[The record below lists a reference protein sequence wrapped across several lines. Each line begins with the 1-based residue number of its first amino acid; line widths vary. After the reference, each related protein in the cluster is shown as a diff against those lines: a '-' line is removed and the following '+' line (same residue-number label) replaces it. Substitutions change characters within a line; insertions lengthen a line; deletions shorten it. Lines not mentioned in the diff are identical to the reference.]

1 MSVPNRPIANHHPY
15 SLETLLVPLLRRPKV
30 AHFVKWSV
38 YSLLLVNFGVY
49 ITDDWQVYQASLSSD
64 APLDAIFET
73 FADTIDMGAWIGLVI
88 LLELETYI
96 LPEEAFEGWTDI
108 ILKLFRGVCYVL
120 ICYAAYGFTTS
131 ALESYDL
138 TPIPEVTNLCDIAN
152 EGRYLQINIVDYEDI
167 TADNCDT
174 LSPDVEFF
182 QIGENVSLIG
192 KSALPH
198 VQNMGWI
205 DISNAFVW
213 ILVAL
218 LIELEVAL
226 QSADIFDSRTLSRV
240 RSIKTVFYGVL
251 FVNAGIWAATGYP
264 IYAWDA
270 MLWIVGFWA
279 IELNL
284 AEWEEE
290 RLHELDATST

>member
-1 MSVPNRPIANHHPY
+1 M
-15 SLETLLVPLLRRPKV
+15 
-30 AHFVKWSV
+30 
-38 YSLLLVNFGVY
+38 
-49 ITDDWQVYQASLSSD
+49 YQASLSSD
-64 APLDAIFET
+64 APLDSILET
-73 FADTIDMGAWIGLVI
+73 FADTIDMAAWVGLVI

-96 LPEEAFEGWTDI
+96 LSDETLEGWSGTI
-108 ILKLFRGVCYVL
+108 VQLFRGVCYVL
-120 ICYAAYGFTTS
+120 ICYAAYGFTAG
-131 ALESYDL
+131 ALENFDI
-138 TPIPEVTNLCDIAN
+138 TPIPEVTSLCDVAAD
-152 EGRYLQINIVDYEDI
+152 GRYLQMNIVDFEDI
-167 TADNCDT
+167 TPSNCDS
-174 LSPDVEFF
+174 LSPDNEFF

-198 VQNMGWI
+198 VQNMGWV

-226 QSADIFDSRTLSRV
+226 QSADKFGSRTLSWV
-240 RSIKTVFYGVL
+240 RSIKTIFYGLL

-290 RLHELDATST
+290 RMQELNAPPT